1 MRGIMVNNKIKP
13 YRVLSID
20 GGGMRGI
27 YTAALL
33 NTLSNRFGLNLD
45 VGRGFDL
52 IVGTST
58 GGLVAAGLAS
68 GISLTKI
75 IDIYK
80 ERGAE
85 IFHTTM
91 PNNGYKK
98 IIWALRHLFNSAN
111 KNDAL
116 KNILDTVFNN
126 ENLGELYD
134 RRKIGIC
141 IPAVN
146 IVNHKLRVFK
156 TPHNFLKRA
165 DNTRT
170 IAEICLASSAAP
182 IFLPIAEINNDTSGA
197 KSYFVDGGL
206 CANNPVLIGL
216 IEALQLSDIAQPI
229 EIVSIGTCPPAY
241 GEAIDSYNVN
251 KGLLFWCFGA
261 KAVELSMNS
270 QATAYESTAEHLA
283 ESFIRY
289 GKQINILRLDQT
301 KPSSNQSEHLSL
313 DNKSSQALST
323 LIQLANNDALQIY
336 GQAIA
341 GRENYGMLVPIFQSM
356 PTLVGEE

>member
-1 MRGIMVNNKIKP
+1 MANDKIKP

-20 GGGMRGI
+20 GGGMRGL
-27 YTAALL
+27 YTTALL
-33 NTLSNRFGLNLD
+33 NTLSSRFGHNLD
-45 VGRGFDL
+45 VGKGFDL

-68 GISLTKI
+68 GIPLSKI

-80 ERGAE
+80 EKGAE

-91 PNNGYKK
+91 PNKGFKK

-111 KNDAL
+111 QNETL
-116 KNILDTVFNN
+116 KDILNTVFKN
-126 ENLGELYD
+126 ESLGELYF

-141 IPAVN
+141 ITAVN
-146 IVNHKLRVFK
+146 IANHKLRVFK
-156 TPHNFLKRA
+156 TPHNHLKQA

-170 IAEICLASSAAP
+170 IGEICLASSAAP
-182 IFLPIAEINNDTSGA
+182 IFLPIAEISNDIPGA

-216 IEALQLSDIAQPI
+216 IEALQLSDITQPI

-241 GEAIDSYNVN
+241 GEAIDSNNVN
-251 KGLLFWCFGA
+251 KGLLFWNFGA
-261 KAVELSMNS
+261 KAVELAMNS
-270 QATAYESTAEHLA
+270 QATAYESVAEHLA
-283 ESFIRY
+283 QNFIQY
-289 GKQINILRLDQT
+289 GKQISFLRLVQT
-301 KPSSNQSEHLSL
+301 TPSPTQSEYLSL
-313 DNKSSQALST
+313 DNKSSKSRST

-341 GRENYGMLVPIFQSM
+341 GKDNYGMLVPIFQSM
-356 PTLVGEE
+356 PTLVEEE